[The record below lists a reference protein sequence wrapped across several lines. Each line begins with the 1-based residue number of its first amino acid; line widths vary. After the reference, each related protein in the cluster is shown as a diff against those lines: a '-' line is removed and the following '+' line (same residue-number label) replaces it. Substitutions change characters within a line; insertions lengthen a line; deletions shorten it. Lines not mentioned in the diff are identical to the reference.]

1 MHRRWIPY
9 LIGTFLPVLSMGP
22 AAAQPA
28 APAAELHVLPGA
40 PEEEPPPSECPPE
53 PAAPAATPVP
63 VPAAVQGPPAAVPL
77 AAAPLPV
84 ARALAPSRP
93 APRAKPDSLSV
104 RELAGHAFIPSV
116 LLADAFPVTTFGV
129 FTAGT
134 FASGS
139 AVVDAA
145 DGSGPQALSL
155 AQAAASHGFALQLGM
170 TRFLAAGL
178 SLRGSV
184 TSGLTQDAL
193 ALSGTDAGF
202 SVSTHVLGS
211 IPIRERIRVAL
222 QLEIDYSQN
231 YNVNVVEPLRT
242 AFAESVRSL
251 SDLLDRLDGIEQRL
265 LQRRSVLTIA
275 PRAILAVGLHRA
287 IGLRVQLGYA
297 HQTVLS
303 GDTAAV
309 PCPSAGLLFSW
320 DLGAVTRV
328 PVGLLT
334 GYRLDAMLLESGDRI
349 AHSLHAGLF
358 YTGRRHLSLGIE
370 GGAMLQRPFFSA
382 TLTELQALFTMK
394 HFW

>member
-1 MHRRWIPY
+1 M
-9 LIGTFLPVLSMGP
+9 
-22 AAAQPA
+22 
-28 APAAELHVLPGA
+28 
-40 PEEEPPPSECPPE
+40 
-53 PAAPAATPVP
+53 
-63 VPAAVQGPPAAVPL
+63 
-77 AAAPLPV
+77 
-84 ARALAPSRP
+84 
-93 APRAKPDSLSV
+93 
-104 RELAGHAFIPSV
+104 RELAGHTFIPSV
-116 LLADAFPVTTFGV
+116 LLGDAFPVTSFGV

-139 AVVDAA
+139 ATVDAA

-184 TSGLTQDAL
+184 NSGLTQDAL

-211 IPIRERIRVAL
+211 IPIRERMRVAL

-265 LQRRSVLTIA
+265 LQRRSVLTLA

-287 IGLRVQLGYA
+287 IGLRVQLGYL
-297 HQTVLS
+297 HQIVLS
-303 GDTAAV
+303 GDTVPV
-309 PCPSAGLLFSW
+309 PCPSVGLLFSW
-320 DLGAVTRV
+320 DLGAVTKV

-334 GYRLDAMLLESGDRI
+334 GYRLDAMRLEGGDRI

-358 YTGRRHLSLGIE
+358 YTGRRHLALGVE
-370 GGAMLQRPFFSA
+370 GGATLQRPFFGA
-382 TLTELQALFTMK
+382 MLTELQALFTLK